1 MGGADLGGQADVG
14 AGDVVDVALDVFKN
28 AKFVESSKNVKAA
41 RRPGSTKARLQSSLS
56 GSK

>member
-28 AKFVESSKNVKAA
+28 AKFAYTVNLEISAYN
-41 RRPGSTKARLQSSLS
+41 
-56 GSK
+56 